1 MYRVPKKEKRNCPSS
16 GNSADDEIG
25 SVDVPDTPCPL
36 SVSDVEELFTVVES
50 LGHSNEFGIDLYE
63 QTRLFVS
70 CNVGFVL

>member
-1 MYRVPKKEKRNCPSS
+1 MRQANLVLGPVTSN
-16 GNSADDEIG
+16 DDEID

-70 CNVGFVL
+70 SNVGFVL